1 MRGPVPAPLG
11 VVYIDRVDLLG
22 GVCRS
27 VGGGICSPVGWQS
40 SSSRLQRRRDG
51 YRCTLCAPSYSSE
64 SLGPFGAG
72 AKRSEVNGW
81 SVGLPHGLSE
91 VVVSASTARPCCEGG
106 VEPRA
111 GFTMAV
117 SSQAGFVLDIQ
128 VALDIVLVESPP
140 SESSESGKHPEL
152 AGKPPLWGCYL
163 KHAVVSYA
171 GARSRFVRR
180 RSEARRH
187 QETRD
192 KQDCGR

>member
-1 MRGPVPAPLG
+1 M
-11 VVYIDRVDLLG
+11 
-22 GVCRS
+22 
-27 VGGGICSPVGWQS
+27 
-40 SSSRLQRRRDG
+40 
-51 YRCTLCAPSYSSE
+51 
-64 SLGPFGAG
+64 
-72 AKRSEVNGW
+72 
-81 SVGLPHGLSE
+81 
-91 VVVSASTARPCCEGG
+91 
-106 VEPRA
+106 
-111 GFTMAV
+111 
-117 SSQAGFVLDIQ
+117 LDIQ